1 MKIEVS
7 NGEIL
12 DKYSILTIKAN
23 LIKDK
28 NKLENIKKELESLTE
43 SVVGI
48 LDIPG
53 IVDFYGELLSVNY
66 KLWEIEDNIRDCERS
81 KDFGERFIDLARLVY
96 ITNDRRAEIK
106 KQINLVSGS
115 ELIEEKSYEKY

>member
-23 LIKDK
+23 LIKDRD
-28 NKLENIKKELESLTE
+28 KLENIKKELESLTE
-43 SVVGI
+43 SIVCI

-53 IVDFYGELLSVNY
+53 VVDFYGELLSVNY
-66 KLWEIEDNIRDCERS
+66 KLWEIEDSIRDCERA
-81 KDFGERFIDLARLVY
+81 KDFGERFINLARLVY

-106 KQINLVSGS
+106 KQINLLSGS
-115 ELIEEKSYEKY
+115 ELVEEKSYEKY

>member
-12 DKYSILTIKAN
+12 DKYSILTIKIN

-28 NKLENIKKELESLTE
+28 DKLENIKKELESLTE
-43 SVVGI
+43 SVLVI

-53 IVDFYGELLSVNY
+53 VVDFYSELLSTNY
-66 KLWEIEDNIRDCERS
+66 KLWEIEDEIREYEKF
-81 KDFGERFIDLARLVY
+81 KDFRERFIELARLVY

-106 KQINLVSGS
+106 KQINLLSNSDLV
-115 ELIEEKSYEKY
+115 EEKSYEKY

>member
-12 DKYSILTIKAN
+12 DKYSILTIKTN

-28 NKLENIKKELESLTE
+28 DKLENIKKELESLTE
-43 SVVGI
+43 SVLVI

-53 IVDFYGELLSVNY
+53 VVDFYSELLSTNY
-66 KLWEIEDNIRDCERS
+66 KLWEIEDEIREYERF
-81 KDFGERFIDLARLVY
+81 KDFRERFIELARLVY
-96 ITNDRRAEIK
+96 ITNDKRAEIK
-106 KQINLVSGS
+106 KQINLLSNSDLV
-115 ELIEEKSYEKY
+115 EEKSYEKY

>member
-12 DKYSILTIKAN
+12 DKYSILTIKTN

-28 NKLENIKKELESLTE
+28 DKLENIKKELESLTE
-43 SVVGI
+43 SVLVI

-53 IVDFYGELLSVNY
+53 VVDFYSELLSTNY
-66 KLWEIEDNIRDCERS
+66 KLWEIEDEIREYEKF
-81 KDFGERFIDLARLVY
+81 KDFRERFIELARLVY

-106 KQINLVSGS
+106 KQINLLSNSDLV
-115 ELIEEKSYEKY
+115 EEKSYEKY